1 MELQKPEIEIN
12 KVLKQKIDDA
22 KGIACCKNYIGSFF
36 EDSINIFELTENL
49 DIQLKSSLSTEWPIT
64 NIDFNYKYK
73 DILLSCSSYD
83 YIKLYNISAQNNF
96 EIISTLHGLNS
107 KGTHYAKF
115 NPTKENLIISSK
127 GKIIDIWDVTKYTN
141 IKSITTQKS
150 VYKLAWNITGNFFGY
165 INRTEG
171 LNIRDKENII
181 FSICA
186 NDLKNFEFRKNEDI
200 ITFHFK
206 DVIKIWDTRKYSQPK
221 FEFKDLPLSYE
232 LYDKNND
239 YLYIKNNKLF
249 QIYEC
254 QNFELVH
261 KEDIECDNNTL
272 LLLDTCFL
280 KNNEIANLF
289 ELEKSGDCNIIKIIN
304 KNKTSLTSEQ
314 IIEKDI
320 QYSNDFI
327 NNIVYNI
334 SDYTKFLNY
343 IKTKKDPDYPCKNY
357 ILISEIK
364 KELNDIKY
372 ELLLDRK
379 KYVEEQ
385 INKNQ
390 SFKDIYEEYIY
401 YIKLIIRDNTN
412 KKLLKKYLHFLEKNE
427 TKLEEKIPNLDKYEN
442 EVEFYKVCFDK
453 EEYKVFKRTLTKDK
467 SEKEKL
473 IEFLTKF
480 KNSDIEQF
488 KQLTTKIK
496 CISEYPYF
504 NQPITEENEELLF
517 FKIKLILY
525 YAISNFDYTNP
536 DDGKNKFNSQ
546 KKIIKEILKKKYLEN
561 DNIIKN
567 TNKLS
572 WLISLIN
579 EPDNDEIN
587 EYILNLLDPNT
598 NIENDINEINKELI
612 KKENEMLLSE
622 INLINENPKNIC
634 KNNLIEYL
642 HKDKTKIIKTNIDLF
657 SYDKLLEERQKEINL
672 NKIKNF
678 LKDILK
684 RNIFKLIFNILYK
697 NEEVEI
703 IKQDSFIDDYVD
715 NHLFLIPYKS
725 NNYCG
730 ITDRFSCN
738 SYIFYDS
745 DISYITKVNIDDKV
759 KYALKTSRFIAVTLH
774 EFNHYIYSYLLHLNN
789 YIELSFDSQRKKEL
803 IINEGG
809 LIMELILFGEEITK
823 INLEQSIFIL
833 DEKNYEKTEKQFQKE
848 FIKAKGGN
856 LYIKGTHYSQ
866 FNNDIINQKY
876 FEKIRSI
883 AIKAKVKK
891 LDKFKEIYKRRN
903 NCVLGRNLS
912 LYSSD

>member
-12 KVLKQKIDDA
+12 KVLKQKIEDA

-83 YIKLYNISAQNNF
+83 YIKLYNISDQNNF

-127 GKIIDIWDVTKYTN
+127 EKIIDIWDVTKYTN

-334 SDYTKFLNY
+334 SDYTNFLNY
-343 IKTKKDPDYPCKNY
+343 IKTKKEPDYPCKNY
-357 ILISEIK
+357 ILIPEIK

-372 ELLLDRK
+372 ELLPDRK

-488 KQLTTKIK
+488 KQLTNKIK

-536 DDGKNKFNSQ
+536 DDGENKFNSQ

-684 RNIFKLIFNILYK
+684 KDIFKLIFKILYK

-725 NNYCG
+725 NNYCC

-745 DISYITKVNIDDKV
+745 DISNITKVNIDYRV

-789 YIELSFDSQRKKEL
+789 YIELSFDSPRKKEL

-883 AIKAKVKK
+883 SIKAKVKK

>member
-1 MELQKPEIEIN
+1 M
-12 KVLKQKIDDA
+12 
-22 KGIACCKNYIGSFF
+22 
-36 EDSINIFELTENL
+36 
-49 DIQLKSSLSTEWPIT
+49 
-64 NIDFNYKYK
+64 
-73 DILLSCSSYD
+73 
-83 YIKLYNISAQNNF
+83 
-96 EIISTLHGLNS
+96 
-107 KGTHYAKF
+107 
-115 NPTKENLIISSK
+115 
-127 GKIIDIWDVTKYTN
+127 
-141 IKSITTQKS
+141 
-150 VYKLAWNITGNFFGY
+150 
-165 INRTEG
+165 
-171 LNIRDKENII
+171 
-181 FSICA
+181 
-186 NDLKNFEFRKNEDI
+186 
-200 ITFHFK
+200 
-206 DVIKIWDTRKYSQPK
+206 
-221 FEFKDLPLSYE
+221 
-232 LYDKNND
+232 
-239 YLYIKNNKLF
+239 
-249 QIYEC
+249 
-254 QNFELVH
+254 
-261 KEDIECDNNTL
+261 
-272 LLLDTCFL
+272 
-280 KNNEIANLF
+280 
-289 ELEKSGDCNIIKIIN
+289 
-304 KNKTSLTSEQ
+304 
-314 IIEKDI
+314 
-320 QYSNDFI
+320 
-327 NNIVYNI
+327 
-334 SDYTKFLNY
+334 
-343 IKTKKDPDYPCKNY
+343 
-357 ILISEIK
+357 
-364 KELNDIKY
+364 
-372 ELLLDRK
+372 
-379 KYVEEQ
+379 
-385 INKNQ
+385 
-390 SFKDIYEEYIY
+390 
-401 YIKLIIRDNTN
+401 
-412 KKLLKKYLHFLEKNE
+412 
-427 TKLEEKIPNLDKYEN
+427 
-442 EVEFYKVCFDK
+442 
-453 EEYKVFKRTLTKDK
+453 
-467 SEKEKL
+467 
-473 IEFLTKF
+473 
-480 KNSDIEQF
+480 
-488 KQLTTKIK
+488 
-496 CISEYPYF
+496 
-504 NQPITEENEELLF
+504 F

-536 DDGKNKFNSQ
+536 DDGENKFNSQ

-567 TNKLS
+567 TNKLN

-598 NIENDINEINKELI
+598 NKEKDINEINKELI

-634 KNNLIEYL
+634 KNNLIGYL
-642 HKDKTKIIKTNIDLF
+642 HKDITTIINKNTDLF
-657 SYDKLLEERQKEINL
+657 SYDK
-672 NKIKNF
+672 
-678 LKDILK
+678 D
-684 RNIFKLIFNILYK
+684 IFKLIFKILYK

-789 YIELSFDSQRKKEL
+789 YIELSFDSPRKKEL

-856 LYIKGTHYSQ
+856 LYIKGSHYSQ